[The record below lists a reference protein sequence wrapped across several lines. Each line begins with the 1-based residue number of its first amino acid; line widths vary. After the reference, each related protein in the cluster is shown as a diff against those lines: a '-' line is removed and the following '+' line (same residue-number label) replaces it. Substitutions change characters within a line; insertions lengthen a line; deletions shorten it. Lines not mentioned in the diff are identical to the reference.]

1 MGPLMADLTGTVL
14 TDLDKALLDCDS
26 LGGLILFTRNFSDP
40 EQLSQ
45 LISAVRARRPELL
58 LAVDHEGGRVQR
70 FREGFTVLPAASQV
84 WANADGQQ
92 DQAQSWAR
100 ELGWLMAS
108 ELRAFDI
115 DFSFAPVLDL
125 NGISQVIGERA
136 FGCTPEVVTALAGAY
151 IDGMHDAGMACVGK
165 HFPGHGS
172 VEADSHLAA
181 PVDHRSLAEIEAQDM
196 VPFVALGAKL
206 DAIMP
211 AHVTYPAVCDKP
223 AGYSAIWLKQ
233 ILREKLGYQ
242 GLIFSDDLGMAGAAG
257 AGNYLKRTHAAL
269 TAGCDVALICNQG
282 EAALAVA
289 RVLAPWQ
296 QMPQRVRA
304 MVGQPAPGWSE
315 LTDSARWQSAV
326 ALAGGL
332 RDVN

>member
-1 MGPLMADLTGTVL
+1 MGPLMADLTGTAL
-14 TDLDKALLDCDS
+14 TDLDNALLDCDS

-40 EQLSQ
+40 EQLSR
-45 LISAVRARRPELL
+45 LIADVRARRPELL
-58 LAVDHEGGRVQR
+58 ISVDHEGGRVQR
-70 FREGFTVLPAASQV
+70 FREGFTVLPAAHQIF
-84 WANADGQQ
+84 AGADGQQ
-92 DQAQSWAR
+92 ERAEQWAR

-115 DFSFAPVLDL
+115 DFSCAPVLDL

-136 FGCTPEVVTALAGAY
+136 FADNPQRVTALAGAY
-151 IDGMHDAGMACVGK
+151 LDGMHEAGMACVGK

-181 PVDHRSLAEIEAQDM
+181 PVDPRPLAEIEAQDM

-233 ILREKLGYQ
+233 ILRQKLGYQ

-289 RVLAPWQ
+289 RVLAPWKAV
-296 QMPQRVRA
+296 PERVKA
-304 MVGQPAPGWSE
+304 MAGRGAIAGAE
-315 LTDSARWQSAV
+315 LTASARWRDAV
-326 ALAGGL
+326 ALAKDL
-332 RDVN
+332 RDVH

>member
-1 MGPLMADLTGTVL
+1 MGPLMADLTGTEL
-14 TDLDKALLDCDS
+14 TDLDKALLACDS
-26 LGGLILFTRNFSDP
+26 LGGLILFSRNFADLA
-40 EQLSQ
+40 QLRQ
-45 LISAVRARRPELL
+45 LVADVRARRPELL

-70 FREGFTVLPAASQV
+70 FRDGFTVLPSA
-84 WANADGQQ
+84 GQILNVAG
-92 DQAQSWAR
+92 DDMNKAMGWAR

-125 NGISQVIGERA
+125 NGISEVIGERA
-136 FGCTPEVVTALAGAY
+136 FASRPDAVIALAGAY

-172 VEADSHLAA
+172 VAADSHLAA
-181 PVDHRSLAEIEAQDM
+181 PVDPRPLAEIEANDM
-196 VPFVALGAKL
+196 VPFVALSAKL
-206 DAIMP
+206 DAMMP
-211 AHVTYPAVCDKP
+211 AHVTYPAVCEQP
-223 AGYSAIWLKQ
+223 AGYSRIWLQ
-233 ILREKLGYQ
+233 SILRGKMGYQ

-257 AGNYLKRTHAAL
+257 AGNYLKRTHSAL

-296 QMPQRVRA
+296 QVPVRFQA
-304 MVGQPAPGWSE
+304 MMGKTTVDWNTLKASE
-315 LTDSARWQSAV
+315 RWQQAA
-326 ALAGGL
+326 ALADRL
-332 RDVN
+332 REVH